1 MVNVCKCFS
10 STFSNQLITSAV
22 FFHSLSFS
30 FSYKQM
36 LILSNINLL
45 ILPISFLAGFIKLAV
60 ECLTK
65 FFLVVF
71 EGYKTITCAVNFYSI
86 KYISSFYVLYAFF
99 VYNILDPFGC
109 FFICCSYCIV
119 QEVIVLIFS

>member
-65 FFLVVF
+65 FSLWSLKVIKQLLVPL
-71 EGYKTITCAVNFYSI
+71 ISI
-86 KYISSFYVLYAFF
+86 LSNTLARFTYFMPSLFIISSIPLVAFLYVAVTAL
-99 VYNILDPFGC
+99 
-109 FFICCSYCIV
+109 SRR
-119 QEVIVLIFS
+119 